1 MGQIKT
7 FFTGKAIANI
17 MLLTTALLWGSSYSY
32 RKMGLEFMTPFFFN
46 FLRFFVA
53 FIFLFI
59 LLIISRNF
67 TKEGKKP
74 INLKTHIKGGFY
86 AGTAIAFGAAIQQW
100 ALLSTTA

>member
-1 MGQIKT
+1 MKT
-7 FFTGKAIANI
+7 LFTGKAIGNV

-53 FIFLFI
+53 FLFLLI
-59 LLIISRNF
+59 LLIFYRKF

-74 INLKTHIKGGFY
+74 IDFKTHLKGGFY
-86 AGTAIAFGAAIQQW
+86 SGTAVAFGAAIQQ
-100 ALLSTTA
+100 